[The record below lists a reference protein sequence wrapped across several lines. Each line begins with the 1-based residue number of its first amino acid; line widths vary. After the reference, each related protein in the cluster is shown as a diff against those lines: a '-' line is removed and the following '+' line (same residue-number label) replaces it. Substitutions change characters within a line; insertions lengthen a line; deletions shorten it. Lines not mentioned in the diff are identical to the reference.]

1 MSSCSRGATPLRAMA
16 LAMTVAGVCGVFLS
30 SSAGAADV
38 ARSSFG
44 KLPDGRP
51 VEVIKLSNA
60 KGVTAAVINYGAAL
74 QSLLMP
80 DRDGKLADVTLG
92 YASLDGYLA
101 KPEYFGAT
109 VGRFANR
116 LAQGRFTLD
125 GKSYQT
131 PQNDNGNS
139 LHGGERGFDK
149 VLWEVVN
156 VKRGDTASVQ
166 LRYVSP
172 EGDQGYPGKLTVLAS
187 YALNEANE
195 LRMEYTATT
204 DRPTI
209 ANITNHAYW
218 NLAGEGAPAGAM
230 GHVLTIPAEHYTPVN
245 ATLIPT
251 GALQPVAGTVFD
263 FRKPTAIGA
272 RVREARDPQIVFGKG
287 YDHNFMIARDVAKE
301 PRLLARVE
309 EPTSGRGFELL
320 SNQPALQF
328 YSGNFLDGTVIGK
341 SGRAYRQGDALV
353 LEPQLPPDTPNQPK
367 LGSARLEPGATYRN
381 VIIYRLFVGASRAQ

>member
-1 MSSCSRGATPLRAMA
+1 MRA
-16 LAMTVAGVCGVFLS
+16 LTVAMTLAGACGISLC
-30 SSAGAADV
+30 SSAGAANV
-38 ARSSFG
+38 ARSAFG

-74 QSLLMP
+74 QSLMMP

-116 LAQGRFTLD
+116 LAAGRFTLD
-125 GKSYQT
+125 GKNYQT
-131 PQNDNGNS
+131 PQNDNGNA

-156 VKRGDTASVQ
+156 AKGGDTASVQ

-172 EGDQGYPGKLTVLAS
+172 DGDQGYPGKLTVLAT

-287 YDHNFMIARDVAKE
+287 YDHNFMIAKDVAKE

-309 EPTSGRGFELL
+309 EPTTGRGFELL

-341 SGRAYRQGDALV
+341 AGRAYRQGDALV
-353 LEPQLPPDTPNQPK
+353 LEPQLPPDVPNQPK

-381 VIIYRLFVGASRAQ
+381 VIVYRLFVGAARSQ

>member
-1 MSSCSRGATPLRAMA
+1 MSQCSRVATPLRAMTLA
-16 LAMTVAGVCGVFLS
+16 LTL
-30 SSAGAADV
+30 AGACGMSLSNSADAADF
-38 ARSSFG
+38 ARAPFG

-51 VEVIKLSNA
+51 VEIITLRNA

-74 QSLLMP
+74 QSLVMP

-92 YASLDGYLA
+92 YASLDGYLI
-101 KPEYFGAT
+101 KSEYFGAT

-116 LAQGRFTLD
+116 LAEGRFTLD

-131 PQNDNGNS
+131 PRNNNGNS

-149 VLWEVVN
+149 VLWDIVN
-156 VKRGDTASVQ
+156 VKRGDAASVQ

-172 EGDQGYPGKLTVLAS
+172 DGDQGYPAKLTVLATYS
-187 YALNEANE
+187 LNEANE
-195 LRMEYTATT
+195 LRIEYTATT

-230 GHVLTIPAEHYTPVN
+230 GHKLAIPAEHYTPVN

-251 GALQPVAGTVFD
+251 GKLQPVAGTVFD
-263 FRKPTAIGA
+263 FRKLTAIDA

-341 SGRAYRQGDALV
+341 SGRVYRQGDALV
-353 LEPQLPPDTPNQPK
+353 LEPQLPPDTPNQPQF
-367 LGSARLEPGATYRN
+367 GSARLEPGATYRN
-381 VIIYRLFVGASRAQ
+381 VIVYRLFVSTARSQ